1 MSLKAGHKQELC
13 CILLHAWNYSC
24 PMVPSQSL
32 WHIGDENHWQIVK
45 KNQLIIK
52 FQALLCIFN
61 SRFLLNSSYI
71 SKCNPEQN
79 TVGIQKLQFKGM
91 GKARFPKLCLL
102 NYHQRKIIVL
112 FREGGDNVSSRL
124 SARFNTE
131 EQVETFDC
139 SPVLFREK
147 AFCQL

>member
-1 MSLKAGHKQELC
+1 M
-13 CILLHAWNYSC
+13 
-24 PMVPSQSL
+24 
-32 WHIGDENHWQIVK
+32 
-45 KNQLIIK
+45 
-52 FQALLCIFN
+52 
-61 SRFLLNSSYI
+61 
-71 SKCNPEQN
+71 
-79 TVGIQKLQFKGM
+79 GIQKLQFKGM

-147 AFCQL
+147 AFCQLLQNYLFLFFMGTTELIVYM

>member
-1 MSLKAGHKQELC
+1 MR
-13 CILLHAWNYSC
+13 I
-24 PMVPSQSL
+24 
-32 WHIGDENHWQIVK
+32 IGKLSK

-52 FQALLCIFN
+52 FQALLCIFK

-91 GKARFPKLCLL
+91 GKGRFPKLCLL

-112 FREGGDNVSSRL
+112 FHEGGDNVSSRL

-139 SPVLFREK
+139 SPVFFGEK
-147 AFCQL
+147 ALCQLFKNYLFLFFMGTTELIVHM

>member
-1 MSLKAGHKQELC
+1 
-13 CILLHAWNYSC
+13 
-24 PMVPSQSL
+24 MVPSESL
-32 WHIGDENHWQIVK
+32 WHIGDENHWQIIK
-45 KNQLIIK
+45 KNKNISWPSNSRP
-52 FQALLCIFN
+52 FCFCILK

-91 GKARFPKLCLL
+91 GKARFPKLPLL
-102 NYHQRKIIVL
+102 SYHQRKIIVL
-112 FREGGDNVSSRL
+112 FYEGGDNVSSRPP
-124 SARFNTE
+124 ARFNTE

-147 AFCQL
+147 ALCQLLKNYLFLFFMGTTELTVHM